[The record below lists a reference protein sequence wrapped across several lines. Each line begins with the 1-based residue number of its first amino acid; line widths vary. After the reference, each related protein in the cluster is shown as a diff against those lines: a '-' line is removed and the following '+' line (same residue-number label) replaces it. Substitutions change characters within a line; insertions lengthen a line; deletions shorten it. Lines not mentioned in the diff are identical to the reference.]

1 MHTQCEPGPFSSSS
15 KGLGTRLITNC
26 IPSQEL
32 KSQGK
37 HTGEKE
43 REREQGREIR
53 KRETGRGRE
62 RGGHKLEKQRPKY
75 NKFRAD

>member
-32 KSQGK
+32 KPRKAHRGK
-37 HTGEKE
+37 REREGAREGDEEGRDGE
-43 REREQGREIR
+43 RERE
-53 KRETGRGRE
+53 
-62 RGGHKLEKQRPKY
+62 GGT
-75 NKFRAD
+75 N